1 MPTSSATA
9 MLLTSLFSSMAFSIF
24 RFTGASCF
32 TRFVAFAIVKPDSL
46 STMTD
51 DSRSLDD
58 RLTEEVA
65 QLLTKLVTAVAK
77 QLELEEKLLVI
88 RRENARLKE
97 RQAALDGIE
106 TQYNELKTKLGA
118 MQVDYDKNK
127 KIKEEAEAENSRL
140 SAEVED
146 LTASLFDEANKM
158 VSDASRLTDN
168 YKIKNGKLQEELHE
182 KDVIIED
189 LQAQLLDLKQLFV
202 RIEEEQKNKS
212 QTGTPALEQTGFVS
226 EDRWDEDESH
236 RQQLLA
242 APIFAPKIEAVRFD
256 LDQYQYEFKSFIYA
270 VIRPTFTFDLTN
282 LKALKYFKKI
292 WTEELENSISHIPPI
307 ANSTFINRWQ
317 KGKNFWSLI
326 VEGKA
331 VIEPIKSVN
340 ETYKITYRGKTPKDA
355 PVATRESCTFCGESR
370 DDILEHARLYSLK
383 LLAPELSSTS
393 LTENEPVASYPLCT
407 FCLIKLRNI
416 CDFFAKLRSIHSN
429 IFKLKQNHLFE
440 EYTAPLNFQFKR
452 QSVDTDAS
460 DHLKER
466 KEVVL
471 EPEEEAKLIKLY
483 IILTQI
489 RSRIFWSKIGLWD
502 HEGVVMESVIDEIPH
517 DVFGYL
523 GRKYEGEK
531 AEPLRERRHVPERQE
546 TAEIEQATAIEEA
559 KIEAPETEAPI
570 EATAQSPVRTSI
582 ESTAPTQTTSTSVAD
597 RVHDMETQSK
607 SDTKSSDSG
616 HSQADASTNSEVD
629 EFADANESQ
638 EAEPKPLSRRLSS
651 KQRKKKISK
660 DLNSTIQMLQES
672 IE

>member
-1 MPTSSATA
+1 MHRTSSFGRIRDLET
-9 MLLTSLFSSMAFSIF
+9 LQ
-24 RFTGASCF
+24 
-32 TRFVAFAIVKPDSL
+32 
-46 STMTD
+46 STMSD

-77 QLELEEKLLVI
+77 QLELEEKLLVV
-88 RRENARLKE
+88 RRENVRLKE

-127 KIKEEAEAENSRL
+127 KIKEEADAENSRL
-140 SAEVED
+140 LAEVED

-168 YKIKNGKLQEELHE
+168 KIKNGKLQEELHE

-189 LQAQLLDLKQLFV
+189 LQAQLQDLKQLFV

-212 QTGTPALEQTGFVS
+212 QTGTPAIEQIGFAS
-226 EDRWDEDESH
+226 EEGRDEDESH

-256 LDQYQYEFKSFIYA
+256 LDQYQYDFKSFIYA
-270 VIRPTFTFDLTN
+270 VIKPTFTFDLTN
-282 LKALKYFKKI
+282 LRTLKYFKKI

-355 PVATRESCTFCGESR
+355 PVATREPCTFCGESR
-370 DDILEHARLYSLK
+370 DDILEHARLYSFK
-383 LLAPELSSTS
+383 LLAPDLSSTS

-416 CDFFAKLRSIHSN
+416 CEFFAKLRSIHSN

-452 QSVDTDAS
+452 QSVDADAS

-502 HEGVVMESVIDEIPH
+502 HEGVITESVIDEIPH

-531 AEPLRERRHVPERQE
+531 AEPEREKGHVPQNTVE
-546 TAEIEQATAIEEA
+546 TGEEA
-559 KIEAPETEAPI
+559 VETEATEDATTTKNNEDI
-570 EATAQSPVRTSI
+570 TETGEATAQSPVRTST
-582 ESTAPTQTTSTSVAD
+582 ESSTAPTQTSSTSVAD
-597 RVHDMETQSK
+597 RVLDVEAQST
-607 SDTKSSDSG
+607 SDTKSSNSA
-616 HSQADASTNSEVD
+616 HSQADTSTNSEVD

-638 EAEPKPLSRRLSS
+638 EVEPKSLSRRLSS

>member
-1 MPTSSATA
+1 MH
-9 MLLTSLFSSMAFSIF
+9 LISLVS
-24 RFTGASCF
+24 
-32 TRFVAFAIVKPDSL
+32 VAFAILKPVL
-46 STMTD
+46 QSTMTD

-77 QLELEEKLLVI
+77 QLELEEKLLVV
-88 RRENARLKE
+88 RRENVRLKE

-140 SAEVED
+140 LAEVED

-189 LQAQLLDLKQLFV
+189 LQAQLQDLKQLFV

-212 QTGTPALEQTGFVS
+212 QTGTPAVEQIGFNS
-226 EDRWDEDESH
+226 EERRDEDESH

-256 LDQYQYEFKSFIYA
+256 LDQYQYDFKSFVYA
-270 VIRPTFTFDLTN
+270 VIKPAFTFDLTN
-282 LKALKYFKKI
+282 LKTLKYFKKI

-355 PVATRESCTFCGESR
+355 PVATREPCTFCGESR

-416 CDFFAKLRSIHSN
+416 CEFFAKLRSIHSN

-452 QSVDTDAS
+452 QSVDADAS

-502 HEGVVMESVIDEIPH
+502 REGVVTESVIDEIPH

-531 AEPLRERRHVPERQE
+531 AEPVREKRHIPQSQNTVE
-546 TAEIEQATAIEEA
+546 TGEETVETEATEKASATRSVEDTTEIEKATA
-559 KIEAPETEAPI
+559 KIE
-570 EATAQSPVRTSI
+570 EATAQSPVSTSTEI
-582 ESTAPTQTTSTSVAD
+582 STAPTQSSSTSVAD
-597 RVHDMETQSK
+597 RVLDVEAQNR
-607 SDTKSSDSG
+607 SDTKSGDSAA
-616 HSQADASTNSEVD
+616 SQADTSTNSEID

-638 EAEPKPLSRRLSS
+638 EAETKPLSRRLSS